1 MFYNKL
7 KYIFQTNEQKHPS
20 HHWRFSKRRTFKI
33 QETSKLEL
41 SSLKGPGG
49 PVAMVSGLL
58 QLQTTGYLISAVL
71 SSSSSEFPLE
81 ELSYEH
87 PKGKGILHSPLPRQ
101 KPSAWHQKN
110 SQLNWIKYTCHKWP
124 RKTQFCW
131 TNEKQGSKN
140 TYLNTLCRCVLDY
153 SRFVPPTN
161 PLEVRNSMK
170 SKLHLTDLTTISLLR
185 LWMCSECSNRYQT
198 GKSTSS
204 TPTLY

>member
-1 MFYNKL
+1 MNKNTRVTIGGSPKEGHL
-7 KYIFQTNEQKHPS
+7 KYRKQVSWNSQAWRDLVGRLQWSQGCSNFRPRVTWSVPS
-20 HHWRFSKRRTFKI
+20 
-33 QETSKLEL
+33 
-41 SSLKGPGG
+41 
-49 PVAMVSGLL
+49 
-58 QLQTTGYLISAVL
+58 SAVA
-71 SSSSSEFPLE
+71 SSEFPLE